1 MEKIQCFSPEVC
13 EKIKY
18 YVYRLI
24 DPRTGQTFYVGKGKG
39 NRVFA
44 HVNCALKNYMGENF
58 ETEDD
63 DNLKIQTIRE
73 IQKAGLNVIHII
85 QCWNLENQEAY
96 LVESAL
102 MDCYPN
108 LTNLQKG
115 HYHEFGITNAY
126 TLQRDLCI
134 EQYAEPEDIDYLI
147 IKTSEGR
154 VNYCIED
161 YQLQTYQDGLYE
173 ATRAAWRLSLSKA
186 QKYKYV
192 LSVIG
197 GIVKEVYEVEQWL
210 PSEHEG
216 RIEFEGHIAQKD
228 IRDYF
233 YNKRIPDKYVKK
245 GAANPAL
252 YKK

>member
-24 DPRTGQTFYVGKGKG
+24 DPRNGQTFYVGKGKG

-44 HVNCALKNYMGENF
+44 HVNGALKNYMGENF

-63 DNLKIQTIRE
+63 NPKIQTILE
-73 IQKAGLNVIHII
+73 IQKAGLSVIHII
-85 QCWNLENQEAY
+85 QCWNLEEQEAF

-102 MDCYPN
+102 MDCYPS

-126 TLQRDLCI
+126 TLQRNLCI
-134 EQYAEPEDIDYLI
+134 EQYTEPEDIDYII
-147 IKTSEGR
+147 IKTSEER
-154 VNYCIED
+154 VNSCIED
-161 YQLQTYQDGLYE
+161 YQCQNYAEGLYE
-173 ATRAAWRLSLSKA
+173 ATCAAWKLSLQNV

-197 GIVKEVYEVEQWL
+197 GIVKEVYEVEEWL
-210 PSEHEG
+210 PSEQKG
-216 RIEFEGHIAQKD
+216 RIEFKGHIAEKD

-233 YNKRIPDKYVKK
+233 YHKRIPDTYVKK